1 MVANSILQGYA
12 PLWQEVVKGR
22 GASLTVFLSLITYM
36 QRMEREDRLVLT
48 SYSTRVLAPAE
59 ISFTVP
65 LRSLT
70 CKHTNK
76 RTKSI

>member
-1 MVANSILQGYA
+1 MVANSVLQGYA

-22 GASLTVFLSLITYM
+22 DASLIVFLSLITYM

-48 SYSTRVLAPAE
+48 SCSARVLAPAE

-70 CKHTNK
+70 CEHTKK